1 MPLVTLVEPV
11 GPVLRS
17 AVASLAPSEAEV
29 VFSGRASDTLPAA
42 EADPTRYPVAIIDM
56 AGVPVGFLVLD
67 LGARSRRYARGGDEI
82 GVHGFFVDLAHR
94 RRGYARAAVEALPA
108 YVAEHHPSIASIALT
123 VVVENR
129 PAVGAYLAGG
139 MRTTGEF
146 FDGGPNGPQYVM
158 RMLVHGTD

>member
-1 MPLVTLVEPV
+1 MPRVTLLEPT

-17 AVASLAPSEAEV
+17 AVLSLAPSEEEAV
-29 VFSGRASDTLPAA
+29 WSGRASDTLPAA
-42 EADPTRYPVAIIDM
+42 EADPTRHPVAMIDE

-82 GVHGFFVDLAHR
+82 GVHGFFVDLGHR
-94 RRGYARAAVEALPA
+94 RRGIARGAIEALPA
-108 YVAEHHPSIASIALT
+108 YVAEHHPQITSIALT

-139 MRTTGEF
+139 MHDTGDLF
-146 FDGGPNGPQYVM
+146 LGGTNGPQHVM
-158 RMLVHGTD
+158 RMSVHERH